1 MKSDLLRCDQQSGNL
16 DFDLQP
22 GPVEPFLLGTDIT
35 IFNHFLLSTVY
46 QSWCT
51 SVLDLVKHIAGK
63 FIV

>member
-35 IFNHFLLSTVY
+35 VFKGVVVVFYLLVGDFKGHFRT
-46 QSWCT
+46 
-51 SVLDLVKHIAGK
+51 H
-63 FIV
+63 